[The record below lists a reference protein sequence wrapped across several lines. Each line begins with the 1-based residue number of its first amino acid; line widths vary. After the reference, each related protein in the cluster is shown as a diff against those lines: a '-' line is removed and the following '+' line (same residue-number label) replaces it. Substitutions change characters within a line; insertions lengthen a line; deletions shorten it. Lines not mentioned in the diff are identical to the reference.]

1 LLRVEAE
8 RGGGVSILQGRFA
21 EDPATIA
28 NSPAQ
33 LWHIPIAV
41 SLGGASVSRLLEP
54 SGPTSMGVDG
64 SGPVIVNAGQAGYVR
79 VLYTQ
84 SMVAALSSG
93 IDNLKPTDQ
102 LGTLYDAWALGQSG
116 YAPLTNYLELAR
128 AVPADADPVV
138 LGQVVSTLVSIDG
151 LYEEAAGRSGFAR
164 FALEI
169 LHPLAEQLGW
179 DARPSEDANAS
190 VLRNEVLVALG
201 EFGDKQVI
209 EEARRRFEM
218 SLQKPED
225 VSPAVRRTVLTIVAR
240 EADKQSLDRLV
251 ALLHATR
258 DPVEKLNIFRALER
272 VTDSASVERVLELA
286 IGSDAPAG
294 TTAQILIG
302 MAGVHPEM
310 TWRFALQHAEQIAP
324 LLASS
329 YRLTMMPD
337 IASQSN
343 DPNRAGEL
351 RAYAEK
357 EIPANARQRVEAAV
371 ANIQLHATFRAERL
385 PEIDVWLA
393 TRPAQR
399 TR

>member
-1 LLRVEAE
+1 
-8 RGGGVSILQGRFA
+8 
-21 EDPATIA
+21 
-28 NSPAQ
+28 
-33 LWHIPIAV
+33 
-41 SLGGASVSRLLEP
+41 
-54 SGPTSMGVDG
+54 
-64 SGPVIVNAGQAGYVR
+64 
-79 VLYTQ
+79 
-84 SMVAALSSG
+84 
-93 IDNLKPTDQ
+93 
-102 LGTLYDAWALGQSG
+102 
-116 YAPLTNYLELAR
+116 
-128 AVPADADPVV
+128 
-138 LGQVVSTLVSIDG
+138 
-151 LYEEAAGRSGFAR
+151 
-164 FALEI
+164 
-169 LHPLAEQLGW
+169 
-179 DARPSEDANAS
+179 
-190 VLRNEVLVALG
+190 
-201 EFGDKQVI
+201 VI

>member
-1 LLRVEAE
+1 
-8 RGGGVSILQGRFA
+8 
-21 EDPATIA
+21 
-28 NSPAQ
+28 
-33 LWHIPIAV
+33 
-41 SLGGASVSRLLEP
+41 
-54 SGPTSMGVDG
+54 
-64 SGPVIVNAGQAGYVR
+64 
-79 VLYTQ
+79 
-84 SMVAALSSG
+84 
-93 IDNLKPTDQ
+93 
-102 LGTLYDAWALGQSG
+102 
-116 YAPLTNYLELAR
+116 
-128 AVPADADPVV
+128 
-138 LGQVVSTLVSIDG
+138 
-151 LYEEAAGRSGFAR
+151 
-164 FALEI
+164 
-169 LHPLAEQLGW
+169 
-179 DARPSEDANAS
+179 
-190 VLRNEVLVALG
+190 
-201 EFGDKQVI
+201 
-209 EEARRRFEM
+209 M

-225 VSPAVRRTVLTIVAR
+225 VSPAVRRTALTIVAR
-240 EADKQSLDRLV
+240 EADKQSLDSLV

-302 MAGVHPEM
+302 MAGAHPEM